1 MPGQPRLVKNKR
13 FLNIQMTKNQFE
25 IKGTVLF
32 PATSAQV
39 TICMP
44 SSQSY
49 STKNTP
55 QFCFKITMYEKLYF
69 FLHIQTLWF
78 NYGVTSQ

>member
-13 FLNIQMTKNQFE
+13 FLNIQMTKDQFE

-39 TICMP
+39 AMCMP
-44 SSQSY
+44 SSHKAPRTHLSSVSKLLYMKNYTFSY
-49 STKNTP
+49 
-55 QFCFKITMYEKLYF
+55 IYKLCG
-69 FLHIQTLWF
+69 LIM
-78 NYGVTSQ
+78 G

>member
-55 QFCFKITMYEKLYF
+55 QFCFKITIMKNYTSSYIYKLCG
-69 FLHIQTLWF
+69 LIM
-78 NYGVTSQ
+78 G